1 MVRLV
6 LFLLGQILTEWRG
19 RCKLPAGGV
28 DIGALALEV
37 VGNRPPQ
44 RWVGNV
50 MRGVGGGRQITA
62 GQLVLALGAG
72 LHALEPVRNGVV
84 DRLVVAELEVQERVV
99 LERSPVAAIEG
110 VGSDE

>member
-44 RWVGNV
+44 RWVGDV
-50 MRGVGGGRQITA
+50 MRRVGGGRQITA
-62 GQLVLALGAG
+62 GQLVLALGPG
-72 LHALEPVRNGVV
+72 LDALESVPNGVI
-84 DRLVVAELEVQERVV
+84 DRLVVAELEVQKRMM
-99 LERSPVAAIEG
+99 LERPPVAAIE
-110 VGSDE
+110 